1 MSTNFEW
8 FADAEPAE
16 QDPEQ
21 PGAGFPEAEPA
32 GVRARA
38 TAGPGPRPDYRRRT
52 GPAADAVPVTRE
64 HQPQAQPSRGPAAAR
79 PAEKRLRDAD
89 GASQESAGDR
99 PEHREEKSA
108 MAVPYPI
115 VAQRILDDPV
125 RHGPLEVRKRR
136 EKTDIPTIKAHEVLV
151 WRVGERYIVDR
162 RELRVTDDIVVRA
175 SSVSV
180 VSVRPDTK
188 VQVEFEIDSRDGEQF
203 VVRVTF
209 ICSVKDPVIV
219 VRDGQ
224 ENAADALLAYL
235 HGYQDLFQLGLRYS
249 VSEINRIR
257 KAMAHQVKAYM
268 AYYPPQIHGIEIS
281 SATVQVETPATVGRI
296 RELEEEQRIQEAIER
311 GHARIEEQR
320 QDNLLAKA
328 RKLGAALTD
337 NPRDALIYA
346 HAEGGTSSQDLAGQV
361 QQAHE
366 ADEQRKHIDRIA
378 ESTRDY
384 AVEDQRAEWKHEKDL
399 WKRKQI
405 EDQRQEDREDRR
417 NTVAANLELLKVLAE
432 RGHLD
437 TYNAD
442 VEDLIRRVR
451 GDATAPQVSGGN
463 QRSELTDGH
472 AEQSGEREGDQ

>member
-1 MSTNFEW
+1 
-8 FADAEPAE
+8 
-16 QDPEQ
+16 
-21 PGAGFPEAEPA
+21 
-32 GVRARA
+32 
-38 TAGPGPRPDYRRRT
+38 
-52 GPAADAVPVTRE
+52 
-64 HQPQAQPSRGPAAAR
+64 
-79 PAEKRLRDAD
+79 
-89 GASQESAGDR
+89 
-99 PEHREEKSA
+99 
-108 MAVPYPI
+108 
-115 VAQRILDDPV
+115 
-125 RHGPLEVRKRR
+125 
-136 EKTDIPTIKAHEVLV
+136 
-151 WRVGERYIVDR
+151 
-162 RELRVTDDIVVRA
+162 
-175 SSVSV
+175 
-180 VSVRPDTK
+180 
-188 VQVEFEIDSRDGEQF
+188 
-203 VVRVTF
+203 
-209 ICSVKDPVIV
+209 
-219 VRDGQ
+219 
-224 ENAADALLAYL
+224 
-235 HGYQDLFQLGLRYS
+235 